1 MLNASPMIVL
11 ARADYLDL
19 VPKLVSWPVIPR
31 AVAAE
36 IRAGETDD
44 PAAEFLGQPSWLTV
58 VDLNPALSPL
68 AIWRLVK
75 VKAKSSNMPVE
86 IRAPSRF
93 STTAPPAGLPLRS
106 KFQSSAR

>member
-1 MLNASPMIVL
+1 MIVL

-36 IRAGETDD
+36 IRAGEADD
-44 PAAEFLGQPSWLTV
+44 PGGW
-58 VDLNPALSPL
+58 
-68 AIWRLVK
+68 VK

-93 STTAPPAGLPLRS
+93 STTAPPAGLQLRS
-106 KFQSSAR
+106 KFQSSVR